1 MASCLEL
8 LQVRDAISTR
18 PARER
23 YANRVTGLVS
33 RMPFDGVDDDVGHG
47 IHGAVAVPAGD
58 VGAEEP
64 WAAGR
69 QRGERPDVEGVD
81 GVEQAL
87 LRGQYVRARGGVV
100 VHRRRSPLW
109 CRDGRRLPEAAGQVV
124 LHVCAVERRP
134 SPVQVE
140 IISVPSSP
148 LVAACHLRRSSP
160 RVQVV
165 LFGPHQNSMLTVG
178 GAGGHWRACRSMIAD
193 TSPALGHD
201 GSEQA
206 GGVLRRHEPRHDAGR
221 GVLRLDRGDPEG
233 VAEVAAVGEQ
243 TPPPPSGREAVVA
256 DEGDGEGE
264 VLGGDV
270 EVAAALGAAE
280 VAEVGGHE
288 AAEAVEGSVGDVP
301 PPLAAPAHPEL
312 PLRRRELQLLL
323 LVVEEQADGV
333 EDDVG
338 DGVCEAHVE
347 PAGAEAAVQPRH
359 LLEGQTPRR
368 LRVEAVDEP
377 PLDLVGARDRGL
389 VDGRPLP
396 LLAVEA
402 RQAAATG
409 EAFRFR
415 GRRRHGADGLPQHGD
430 KAVEGTR
437 RHAGHGPGVEDAVWQ
452 LAGALYRREGGVGDD
467 VGHGVHGAVAVPGDE
482 DGAEEPGAP
491 GHYGERLDVHG
502 VDGVEQ
508 AQLQRHDALARGGV
522 VVHVHRRLERRRP
535 LEAAGKLG
543 LHVRAVV
550 ERQVGDEAELMMM
563 PCAFDQDC
571 GDEVAFFP
579 NVGRQQERA
588 IVASSAGGAVG
599 AVGELHADRRRPL
612 ACQKVP
618 DFPDV
623 VGGEWTPQLGQ
634 DGGERVGG
642 VLRRHD
648 PRQDG
653 GRGLGPRV
661 VRELRLL
668 EQQADSVE
676 DDVGDGVGEAQAV
689 AARTHDSSSGISASG
704 SRLAACLY
712 NSSMLRLLPMSSS
725 AVGGRFSFCP
735 WEQEKLTG
743 AAVGRP

>member
-69 QRGERPDVEGVD
+69 QRGERPDVVGVD

-124 LHVCAVERRP
+124 LHVCAVERE
-134 SPVQVE
+134 VE
-140 IISVPSSP
+140 DAPELLLVILCGCRWWYRDCGRTAVAGAGRDHQRAIVAARRSVPSSP
-148 LVAACHLRRSSP
+148 LVAA
-160 RVQVV
+160 
-165 LFGPHQNSMLTVG
+165 GTG
-178 GAGGHWRACRSMIAD
+178 GAVRPAPELHAHRRRGRRPLAGQEVHDRRHIAGGERLR
-193 TSPALGHD
+193 PLQLGHD

-338 DGVCEAHVE
+338 DGVGEAHAE

-389 VDGRPLP
+389 VDGRPLA

-415 GRRRHGADGLPQHGD
+415 GRRRHGADGWIDFGI
-430 KAVEGTR
+430 
-437 RHAGHGPGVEDAVWQ
+437 GVSA
-452 LAGALYRREGGVGDD
+452 LAGFGVGC
-467 VGHGVHGAVAVPGDE
+467 GMKK
-482 DGAEEPGAP
+482 
-491 GHYGERLDVHG
+491 
-502 VDGVEQ
+502 
-508 AQLQRHDALARGGV
+508 
-522 VVHVHRRLERRRP
+522 RR
-535 LEAAGKLG
+535 
-543 LHVRAVV
+543 
-550 ERQVGDEAELMMM
+550 Q
-563 PCAFDQDC
+563 
-571 GDEVAFFP
+571 
-579 NVGRQQERA
+579 
-588 IVASSAGGAVG
+588 
-599 AVGELHADRRRPL
+599 
-612 ACQKVP
+612 
-618 DFPDV
+618 
-623 VGGEWTPQLGQ
+623 
-634 DGGERVGG
+634 
-642 VLRRHD
+642 
-648 PRQDG
+648 
-653 GRGLGPRV
+653 
-661 VRELRLL
+661 
-668 EQQADSVE
+668 
-676 DDVGDGVGEAQAV
+676 
-689 AARTHDSSSGISASG
+689 
-704 SRLAACLY
+704 
-712 NSSMLRLLPMSSS
+712 
-725 AVGGRFSFCP
+725 
-735 WEQEKLTG
+735 
-743 AAVGRP
+743 